1 MEVKNV
7 SQVEIVI
14 LANSIKHGQH
24 CVAGKCV
31 NTGSWIRPVSDQ
43 QGSELSNEQAKY
55 QNPYGVYPVRP
66 LQKIRM
72 GFLRNVPLLH
82 QPENRLID
90 GNRWQ
95 QHYSV
100 SPDHLAD
107 YVDSPKNLW
116 GRESRVVYTTISN
129 GTYVVPQSLYLVQV
143 ENLTLYYTDERKR
156 RAVFTYNDIEYDL
169 AVTDPSFDEIIR
181 EQREI
186 QGILCVS
193 LGEEFKGYCYKL
205 VATIF

>member
-1 MEVKNV
+1 M

-14 LANSIKHGQH
+14 LANSIKHRQH
-24 CVAGKCV
+24 CIAGKCV
-31 NTGSWIRPVSDQ
+31 NSGRWIRPVSNQ
-43 QGSELSNEQAKY
+43 QGAELSNEQAQC
-55 QNPYGVYPVRP
+55 QNPYGVFPVKP
-66 LQKIRM
+66 LQKVRM
-72 GFLRNVPLLH
+72 GFVENVPLLH
-82 QPENRLID
+82 QPENYLID

-100 SPDHLAD
+100 SLDHLAN
-107 YVDSPKNLW
+107 YVDNPQDLW
-116 GRESRVVYTTISN
+116 GRESRVVYATISD

-143 ENLTLYYTDERKR
+143 QNLNLYYTDERKR
-156 RAVFTYNDIEYDL
+156 RAEFTYNGIEYDL
-169 AVTDPSFDEIIR
+169 AVTDPSFDDIIL

-193 LGEEFKGYCYKL
+193 LGEEFQGYCYKL

>member
-1 MEVKNV
+1 M

-14 LANSIKHGQH
+14 LANSIKHRQH

-31 NTGSWIRPVSDQ
+31 NSGKWIRPVSNQ
-43 QGSELSNEQAKY
+43 QGAELSNEQAQC
-55 QNPYGVYPVRP
+55 QNPHGVFPVKT

-72 GFLRNVPLLH
+72 GFVRNVPLLH
-82 QPENRLID
+82 QPENYLID

-100 SPDHLAD
+100 SLDHLTD
-107 YVDSPKNLW
+107 YVDNPQDLW
-116 GRESRVVYTTISN
+116 GRTDRVVYATISN
-129 GTYVVPQSLYLVQV
+129 RTYVVPQSLYLVQV
-143 ENLTLYYTDERKR
+143 QNLNLYYTDERKR
-156 RAVFTYNDIEYDL
+156 RAEFTYNGIEYDL
-169 AVTDPSFDEIIR
+169 AVTDPSFDNIKR
-181 EQREI
+181 EQREV

-193 LGEEFKGYCYKL
+193 LGEEFQGACYKI